1 MKYTNTFKQG
11 IYKKNILMV
20 TDFKLLLY
28 STQKI
33 KVISKCY

>member
-1 MKYTNTFKQG
+1 MMKYTNTFKQG

-20 TDFKLLLY
+20 TDFKLLY